1 MQIHVDTGIEKDQQR
16 LGKVRTVKE
25 HASFPRG
32 LGMKELEWG
41 TLWDRVKEAITLS
54 HSEEK

>member
-32 LGMKELEWG
+32 LGMKELE
-41 TLWDRVKEAITLS
+41 
-54 HSEEK
+54 